1 MTKSTPDIEQ
11 PDAALDAQ
19 ELVRNRR
26 HLHAHPEL
34 SNEEHA
40 TAEFIRER
48 LAEYGIEQV
57 ETIAE
62 TGVVATV
69 EGAHGGP
76 TLAWRA
82 DIDALPIQETSEVGY
97 KSKNPGVMH
106 ACGHDVHTT
115 VGLGVARQ
123 IQNRRDELHG
133 RVKFIFQPAE
143 EASPVDEPVGA
154 EKMAQAGVLEDP
166 DVDAVFGT
174 HCMPALDVGKIGY
187 TGGPVWAGS
196 DLLEIEIRGE
206 KSHGAYPH
214 EGVDA
219 ALIASQVVVALQSVV
234 SRRVDARHSCVVTI
248 GQIEAGNSYNIL
260 AESAKLTGIV
270 RSLSEEVSEF
280 AKAEIERLARGVCG
294 GMGAECEVRFTPGA
308 RPVVND
314 ISLESQAVAQL
325 RARYGEDV
333 VSHPPQLGAEDFAA
347 FSRRVPG
354 CYLFL
359 GIRNEDRGITHP
371 LHTPSFDVD
380 EACLPFGVERF
391 AQMLLDIAAEG
402 PDTARGS

>member
-1 MTKSTPDIEQ
+1 MNETSPDTQQ
-11 PDAALDAQ
+11 PDADDLI
-19 ELVRNRR
+19 ETRR

-34 SNEEHA
+34 SNEEHQ
-40 TAEFIRER
+40 TAEFIRGQ
-48 LAEYGIEQV
+48 LAEYGIEQIERV
-57 ETIAE
+57 AD
-62 TGVVATV
+62 TGIVALV
-69 EGAHGGP
+69 EGAKPGP

-82 DIDALPIQETSEVGY
+82 DIDALPIQEASEVDY
-97 KSKNPGVMH
+97 KSRNPGVMH

-115 VGLGVARQ
+115 VGLGIARRLH
-123 IQNRRDELHG
+123 NRRDELCG

-143 EASPVDEPVGA
+143 EATPEDEPVGA
-154 EKMAQAGVLEDP
+154 EKMAQAGVLEHP
-166 DVDAVFGT
+166 TVDAIFGT
-174 HCMPALDVGKIGY
+174 HCMPALEVGKIGY

-196 DLLEIEIRGE
+196 DLLEIEIHGQ

-214 EGVDA
+214 EGIDA
-219 ALIASQVVVALQSVV
+219 ALIASHVVVGLQSVV
-234 SRRVDARHSCVVTI
+234 SRRIDARNSCVVTV

-260 AESAKLTGIV
+260 AESAKLTGIL
-270 RSLSEEVSEF
+270 RSLSEDVSEF
-280 AKAEIERLARGVCG
+280 AKTQISSVVEGICE
-294 GMGAECEVRFTPGA
+294 GMGASCEVRFTAGA

-314 ISLESQAVAQL
+314 VDLEAQAVARL
-325 RARYGEDV
+325 RERYGDDI

-359 GIRNEDRGITHP
+359 GIRNEQRGITHP

-391 AQMLLDIAAEG
+391 AQMLLDVAEDG
-402 PDTARGS
+402 PASIR

>member
-1 MTKSTPDIEQ
+1 MNTDTAPTAV
-11 PDAALDAQ
+11 DADD
-19 ELVRNRR
+19 LVETRR

-34 SNEEHA
+34 SNDEHR
-40 TAEFIRER
+40 TAEFIRGR
-48 LAEYGIEQV
+48 LSDFGIERV
-57 ETIAE
+57 ETVTE
-62 TGVVATV
+62 TGVVAVV
-69 EGAHGGP
+69 EGTHEGP

-82 DIDALPIQETSEVGY
+82 DIDALPIQEQSDVGY
-97 KSKNPGVMH
+97 KSQNPGVMH

-115 VGLGVARQ
+115 VGLGLARY
-123 IQNRRDELHG
+123 IHNRRDELHG

-143 EASPVDEPVGA
+143 EASPEDEPVGA
-154 EKMAQAGVLEDP
+154 ERMAQAGALEDP
-166 DVDAVFGT
+166 EVDAIFGT

-196 DLLEIEIRGE
+196 DLLEIDIRGE

-214 EGVDA
+214 EGIDA
-219 ALIASQVVVALQSVV
+219 ALIASHVVVALQSVV
-234 SRRVDARHSCVVTI
+234 SRRVDARESCVVTV
-248 GQIEAGNSYNIL
+248 GKIEAGNSYNIL
-260 AESAKLTGIV
+260 AESAKLTGIL

-280 AKAEIERLARGVCG
+280 AKREIVRVAQGVSE
-294 GMGAECEVRFTPGA
+294 GMGARCEVRFTAGA

-314 ISLESQAVAQL
+314 AQLEAQAVAAL
-325 RARYGEDV
+325 RERYGDEIV
-333 VSHPPQLGAEDFAA
+333 PHPPQLGAEDFAA

-359 GIRNEDRGITHP
+359 GIRNTEHGIDHP

-391 AQMLLDIAAEG
+391 TQMLLDVAADG
-402 PDTARGS
+402 PRVQPR

>member
-1 MTKSTPDIEQ
+1 MNETSPDTQQ
-11 PDAALDAQ
+11 PDADDLI
-19 ELVRNRR
+19 ETRR

-34 SNEEHA
+34 SNEEHQ
-40 TAEFIRER
+40 TAEFIRGQ
-48 LAEYGIEQV
+48 LAEYGIEQIERV
-57 ETIAE
+57 AD
-62 TGVVATV
+62 TGIVALV
-69 EGAHGGP
+69 EGAKPGP

-82 DIDALPIQETSEVGY
+82 DIDALPIQEASEVDY
-97 KSKNPGVMH
+97 KSRNPGVMH

-115 VGLGVARQ
+115 VGLGIARRLH
-123 IQNRRDELHG
+123 NRRDELCG

-143 EASPVDEPVGA
+143 EATPEDEPVGA
-154 EKMAQAGVLEDP
+154 EKMAQAGVLAHP
-166 DVDAVFGT
+166 TGDAIFGT
-174 HCMPALDVGKIGY
+174 HCMPALEVGKIGY

-196 DLLEIEIRGE
+196 DLLEIEIHGQ

-214 EGVDA
+214 EGIDA
-219 ALIASQVVVALQSVV
+219 ALIASHVVVGLQSVV
-234 SRRVDARHSCVVTI
+234 SRRIDARNSCVVTV

-260 AESAKLTGIV
+260 AESAKLTGIL
-270 RSLSEEVSEF
+270 RSLSEDVSEF
-280 AKAEIERLARGVCG
+280 AKTQISSVVEGICE
-294 GMGAECEVRFTPGA
+294 GMGASCEVRFTAGA

-314 ISLESQAVAQL
+314 VDLEAQAVARL
-325 RARYGEDV
+325 RERYGDDI

-359 GIRNEDRGITHP
+359 GIRNEQRGITHP

-391 AQMLLDIAAEG
+391 AQMLLDVAEDG
-402 PDTARGS
+402 PASIR